1 MWLLAEAL
9 EGVFSLLLEG
19 LLEKA
24 PKWFRVG
31 FIALMLVI
39 VIGLLAW
46 AILG

>member
-9 EGVFSLLLEG
+9 EGVFSQLLEG
-19 LLEKA
+19 LLAKA
-24 PKWFRVG
+24 PKWVRVG
-31 FIALMLVI
+31 FTALMLMI

>member
-1 MWLLAEAL
+1 MWLLAEAF

-19 LLEKA
+19 LLAKA
-24 PKWFRVG
+24 RKWVRVG
-31 FIALMLVI
+31 FTVLMLTI